1 MRSFFKVFFA
11 VLLAFIVIIFLG
23 IFILAGVIGSTLS
36 SDKTEISANGVLVLE
51 TSQPLSEQKIINPLS
66 MFSRKGDGETPGL
79 FDVVRLIDNAAQD
92 EKIKGIYLKVEG
104 NANGFATNQEF
115 RNAIQRFKDAGKFV
129 YAYGE
134 NMSQQSYFLASAASK
149 VYLHPKGGLDFN
161 GFYSQVTFLKG
172 ALEKLDIQPQIFY
185 DGRFKSATEP
195 LRETEMTPANR
206 IQTNA
211 YLSELYANFL
221 SNIGQ
226 SRKIDTATLHQYAN
240 NGDIQ
245 TPDDAARLKLVDGLR
260 YDDQVMDEIK
270 KRLGLSGNDK
280 VNFVSLSSY
289 ASANEHRL
297 RDNTAKIA
305 LIYAQG
311 SIIGGDSEKDDVISS
326 DRYIKLI
333 REARQDDAIKAIVF
347 RVNSG
352 GGSALA
358 SESIWRELTLAKKSK
373 PVIVSMGDYA
383 ASGGYYI
390 SCMADSIFAEP
401 NTLTGSIGVFAVL
414 PNLQGFFKNKLG
426 VTFDGVKTA
435 QYADLGT
442 ASRPLTEAEK
452 RFIQNGVDTTYS
464 VFKSRVVAG
473 RKLSD
478 AVVDSIAQG
487 RVWSGLQAKELGL
500 VDRIGGLKDAIA
512 SAAKMVHLSS
522 VKVKEYPETE
532 DGISKVFR
540 SLGGDVQSSMVKKE
554 LGESYMIYEQVKRIK
569 EMDGQIQARI
579 PYDIEIR

>member
-1 MRSFFKVFFA
+1 MRSFFKIFFA
-11 VLLAFIVIIFLG
+11 TLLALIVVGVLGIVILLG
-23 IFILAGVIGSTLS
+23 LIGSALS
-36 SDKTEISANGVLVLE
+36 PDKVVISPNGVLVLE
-51 TSQPLSEQKIINPLS
+51 TNQELSEQKVANPLS
-66 MFSRKGDGETPGL
+66 MLTKKGDGGTPGL
-79 FDVVRLIDNAAQD
+79 FDVIRLVDNATGD
-92 EKIKGIYLKVEG
+92 DNIKGIYLKVEG

-115 RNAIQRFKDAGKFV
+115 RNALERFKASGKWI

-134 NMSQQSYFLASAASK
+134 NMSQQSYFVASVANK

-172 ALEKLDIQPQIFY
+172 LLEKLEIQPQIFY

-211 YLSELYANFL
+211 YLGELYSNFL
-221 SNIGQ
+221 YNIGQ
-226 SRKIDTATLHQYAN
+226 SRKIDTATLHKYAN
-240 NGDIQ
+240 DGAIQ
-245 TPDDAARLKLVDGLR
+245 HAEDAARLKLVDGLR

-270 KRLGLSGNDK
+270 SRLSLSGTDK
-280 VNFVSLSSY
+280 VNFVTLSNY
-289 ASANEHRL
+289 ENANEHRF
-297 RDNTAKIA
+297 RDNDAKIA

-311 SIIGGDSEKDDVISS
+311 SIVGGDSEKETVISS

-333 REARQDDAIKAIVF
+333 REARQDKDIKAIVF
-347 RVNSG
+347 RVNSP

-358 SESIWRELTLAKKSK
+358 SESIWRELTLAKKDK

-401 NTLTGSIGVFAVL
+401 NTLTGSIGVFAVI
-414 PNLQGFFKNKLG
+414 PNLGNFFKNKLG

-442 ASRPLTEAEK
+442 ASRAMTDDEK
-452 RFIQNGVDTTYS
+452 RFIQNGVDTTYM
-464 VFKSRVVAG
+464 VFKTRVVNG
-473 RKLSD
+473 RKLSG

-487 RVWSGLQAKELGL
+487 RVWSGVQAKELGL
-500 VDRIGGLKDAIA
+500 VDRIGGIQDAIA
-512 SAAKMVHLSS
+512 CAAKMVHAGSFN
-522 VKVKEYPETE
+522 VKEYPEPQGGLE
-532 DGISKVFR
+532 KVVR
-540 SLGGDVQSSMVKKE
+540 SLGGDMQSRMVKKE
-554 LGESYMIYEQVKRIK
+554 LGENYNLYEQVKRIK
-569 EMDGQIQARI
+569 EMSGQVQARI
-579 PYDIEIR
+579 PFDIEIK

>member
-1 MRSFFKVFFA
+1 MRSFFKIFFA
-11 VLLAFIVIIFLG
+11 TLLALIVIGALG
-23 IFILAGVIGSTLS
+23 IFILLGIIGNALS
-36 SDKTEISANGVLVLE
+36 SDKVVISPNGVLVLE
-51 TSQPLSEQKIINPLS
+51 TSQEFSEQKVANPLAMLS
-66 MFSRKGDGETPGL
+66 KKDGGTPGL
-79 FDVVRLIDNAAQD
+79 FDVIRLIDNAAQD
-92 EKIKGIYLKVEG
+92 DNIKGIYLKTEG

-115 RNAIQRFKDAGKFV
+115 RNALTRFKAAGKWI

-134 NMSQQSYFLASAASK
+134 NMSQQSYFVASVANK

-172 ALEKLDIQPQIFY
+172 LLEKLEIEPQIFY

-195 LRETEMTPANR
+195 LRETEMTQANR

-211 YLSELYANFL
+211 YLGELYSNFL
-221 SNIGQ
+221 FNIGE

-240 NGDIQ
+240 DGAIQ
-245 TPDDAARLKLVDGLR
+245 SADDAARLKLVDGLR
-260 YDDQVMDEIK
+260 YDDQVMDELRT
-270 KRLGLSGNDK
+270 RLSLSGSDK
-280 VNFVSLSSY
+280 VNFVTLSNY
-289 ASANEHRL
+289 QSANEHRF
-297 RDNTAKIA
+297 RDNSAKIA

-311 SIIGGDSEKDDVISS
+311 SIVGGDSEKESVISS

-333 REARQDDAIKAIVF
+333 REARQDKDIKAIVF
-347 RVNSG
+347 RVNSP

-358 SESIWRELTLAKKSK
+358 SESIWRELTLAKKTK

-401 NTLTGSIGVFAVL
+401 NTLTGSIGVFAVI
-414 PNLQGFFKNKLG
+414 PNLGNFFKNKLG

-442 ASRPLTEAEK
+442 ASRPMTDAEK

-464 VFKSRVVAG
+464 VFKARVVNG
-473 RKLSD
+473 RKLSG

-487 RVWSGLQAKELGL
+487 RVWSGVQAKELGL
-500 VDRIGGLKDAIA
+500 VDRIGGIQDAIA
-512 SAAKMVHLSS
+512 CAAKMVHAGSF
-522 VKVKEYPETE
+522 KVKEYPEPQGGLE
-532 DGISKVFR
+532 KVVR
-540 SLGGDVQSSMVKKE
+540 SLGGDMQSNMVKKE
-554 LGESYMIYEQVKRIK
+554 LGENYALYEQVKRIK
-569 EMDGQIQARI
+569 EMNGQIQARI
-579 PYDIEIR
+579 PFDIEIR

>member
-1 MRSFFKVFFA
+1 MRSFFKIFLA
-11 VLLAFIVIIFLG
+11 SLLALIVVGVLGIVILLG
-23 IFILAGVIGSTLS
+23 LIGSAIS
-36 SDKTEISANGVLVLE
+36 PDKVVISPNGVLVLE
-51 TSQPLSEQKIINPLS
+51 TNQELCEQKVANPLS
-66 MFSRKGDGETPGL
+66 MFTKKGDGGTPGL
-79 FDVVRLIDNAAQD
+79 FDVIRLVDNATGD
-92 EKIKGIYLKVEG
+92 DNIKGIYLKVEG

-115 RNAIQRFKDAGKFV
+115 RNALERFKASGKWI

-134 NMSQQSYFLASAASK
+134 NMSQQSYFVASVANK

-172 ALEKLDIQPQIFY
+172 LLEKLEIQPQIFY

-211 YLSELYANFL
+211 YLGELYSNFL
-221 SNIGQ
+221 FNIGQ
-226 SRKIDTATLHQYAN
+226 SRKIDTATLHKYAN
-240 NGDIQ
+240 DGAIQ
-245 TPDDAARLKLVDGLR
+245 NAEDAVRLKLVDGLR

-270 KRLGLSGNDK
+270 SRLSLSGTDK
-280 VNFVSLSSY
+280 VNFVTLSNY
-289 ASANEHRL
+289 ENANEHRF
-297 RDNTAKIA
+297 RDNDAKIA

-311 SIIGGDSEKDDVISS
+311 SIVGGDSEKETVISS

-333 REARQDDAIKAIVF
+333 REARQDNDIKAIVF
-347 RVNSG
+347 RVNSP

-358 SESIWRELTLAKKSK
+358 SESIWRELTLAKKDK

-401 NTLTGSIGVFAVL
+401 NTLTGSIGVFAVI
-414 PNLQGFFKNKLG
+414 PNLGNFFKNKLG

-442 ASRPLTEAEK
+442 ASRAMTDDEK
-452 RFIQNGVDTTYS
+452 RFIQNGVDTTYM
-464 VFKSRVVAG
+464 VFKTRVVNG
-473 RKLSD
+473 RKLSG

-487 RVWSGLQAKELGL
+487 RVWSGVQAKELGL
-500 VDRIGGLKDAIA
+500 VDRIGGIQDAIA
-512 SAAKMVHLSS
+512 CAAKMVHAGSFN
-522 VKVKEYPETE
+522 VKEYPEPQGGLE
-532 DGISKVFR
+532 KVVR
-540 SLGGDVQSSMVKKE
+540 SLGGDMQSRMVKNE
-554 LGESYMIYEQVKRIK
+554 LGENYSLYEQVKRIK
-569 EMDGQIQARI
+569 EMSGQVQARI
-579 PYDIEIR
+579 PFDIEIK

>member
-1 MRSFFKVFFA
+1 MRSFFKIFFA
-11 VLLAFIVIIFLG
+11 TLLALIVVGVLGIVILLG
-23 IFILAGVIGSTLS
+23 LLGSALSPDKVVISP
-36 SDKTEISANGVLVLE
+36 NGVLVLE
-51 TSQPLSEQKIINPLS
+51 TSQELSEQKVSNPLG
-66 MFSRKGDGETPGL
+66 MLTRKGDGGTPGL
-79 FDVVRLIDNAAQD
+79 FDVIRLIDNAAQD
-92 EKIKGIYLKVEG
+92 DNIKGIYLKTEG

-115 RNAIQRFKDAGKFV
+115 RNALTRFKAAGKWI

-134 NMSQQSYFLASAASK
+134 NMSQQSYFVASAASK

-172 ALEKLDIQPQIFY
+172 LLEKLEIQPQIFY

-211 YLSELYANFL
+211 YLGELYSNFL
-221 SNIGQ
+221 YNIGQ

-240 NGDIQ
+240 DGAVQ
-245 TPDDAARLKLVDGLR
+245 SADDAARLKLVDGLR

-270 KRLGLSGNDK
+270 TRLNLSGTDK
-280 VNFVSLSSY
+280 VNFVTLSNY
-289 ASANEHRL
+289 QSANEHRF
-297 RDNTAKIA
+297 RDNDAKIA

-311 SIIGGDSEKDDVISS
+311 SIVGGDSEKETLISS

-333 REARQDDAIKAIVF
+333 REARQDKDIKAIVF
-347 RVNSG
+347 RVNSP

-358 SESIWRELTLAKKSK
+358 SESIWRELTLAKKDK

-401 NTLTGSIGVFAVL
+401 NTLTGSIGVFAVI
-414 PNLQGFFKNKLG
+414 PNLGNFFKNKLG

-442 ASRPLTEAEK
+442 ASRPMTDAEK

-464 VFKSRVVAG
+464 VFKTRVVNG
-473 RKLSD
+473 RKLSG

-487 RVWSGLQAKELGL
+487 RVWSGVQAKELGL
-500 VDRIGGLKDAIA
+500 VDRIGGIQDAIA
-512 SAAKMVHLSS
+512 CAAKMVHAGSF
-522 VKVKEYPETE
+522 KVKEYPEPQGGLE
-532 DGISKVFR
+532 KVVR
-540 SLGGDVQSSMVKKE
+540 SLGGDMQSSMVKKE
-554 LGESYMIYEQVKRIK
+554 LGENYNLYEQVKRIK
-569 EMDGQIQARI
+569 EMNGQVQARI
-579 PYDIEIR
+579 PFDIEIR

>member
-23 IFILAGVIGSTLS
+23 IFILAGVIGNALS
-36 SDKTEISANGVLVLE
+36 SDKVEISPNGVLVLE
-51 TSQPLSEQKIINPLS
+51 TSQTFSEQKIINPLS
-66 MFSRKGDGETPGL
+66 MLSRKGEGETPGL
-79 FDVVRLIDNAAQD
+79 FDVVRLIDNAVQD
-92 EKIKGIYLKVEG
+92 DKIKGIYLRVEG

-115 RNAIQRFKDAGKFV
+115 RNALQRFRDAGKFV

-134 NMSQQSYFLASAASK
+134 NMGQQSYFLASVASK
-149 VYLHPKGGLDFN
+149 VYLHPKGGLEFN

-211 YLSELYANFL
+211 YLGELYANFL

-226 SRKIDTATLHQYAN
+226 SRKIDTATLHQYAD

-245 TPDDAARLKLVDGLR
+245 TPEDAVRLKLVDGLR
-260 YDDQVMDEIK
+260 YDDQVMDEVK
-270 KRLGLSGNDK
+270 KRLGLSGKDK
-280 VNFVSLSSY
+280 VNFVSLSNY

-297 RDNTAKIA
+297 RDDAAKIA

-311 SIIGGDSEKDDVISS
+311 SIVGGDSEKDDVISS

-333 REARQDDAIKAIVF
+333 REARQDDDIKAIVF

-401 NTLTGSIGVFAVL
+401 NTLTGSIGVFAVI

-442 ASRPLTEAEK
+442 ASRPLTDAEK
-452 RFIQNGVDTTYS
+452 RLIQNGVDTTYS

-473 RKLSD
+473 RKLSG

-487 RVWSGLQAKELGL
+487 RVWSGVQAKELGL

-512 SAAKMVHLSS
+512 CAAKMVHLSS

-532 DGISKVFR
+532 DGISKVVR

-554 LGESYMIYEQVKRIK
+554 LGENYAIYEQVKRIK
-569 EMDGQIQARI
+569 EMNGQIQARM
-579 PYDIEIR
+579 PFDIEIR